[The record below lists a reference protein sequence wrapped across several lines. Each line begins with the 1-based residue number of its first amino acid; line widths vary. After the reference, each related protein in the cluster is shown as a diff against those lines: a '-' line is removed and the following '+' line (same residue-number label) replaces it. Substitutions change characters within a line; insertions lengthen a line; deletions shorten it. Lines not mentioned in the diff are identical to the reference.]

1 MKIIQPVWRTRTMS
15 TRGWLLVAVLVL
27 ATYSCPEAFG
37 WGCDKAHPA
46 INDLAGR
53 LFIVKSQS
61 DAFGDKYRNAP
72 VEYRTVFDGVT
83 FKKGGLGEKSADTVI
98 MRTDFLGWLQRGGHD
113 ADVPEIVMGFRHF
126 YDPVYEPRYL
136 TWLTKRLKKPD
147 REDVTSIE
155 AFFDAYE
162 YHADDWNLNEDWN
175 GQLRKLRLQPKLIKP
190 RIDGITWALTNED
203 NDHSWINGLRA
214 YKAAMENDRERFG
227 GLTRLQL
234 FAKAFRC
241 VGEAMHMVGD
251 MTQPAHTRADSHS
264 LYEPVEKTV
273 DDVMIRRIIGDIW
286 KDPGFR
292 PTKDFTVVPGLL
304 PEELMKRAA
313 VFTNSHFFSNDT
325 IADYKKWVFPRN
337 SKRPYPNPMLSD
349 LKESGSVYYG
359 WFEDEGWVPLAKATG
374 SWFSVVLFKSKK
386 VNLEHPKCNVTA
398 DMAEPQAKVLIPIAV
413 YSASELIDR
422 FFPTLEIVIGAK
434 HSDGNT
440 YRVSGALKH
449 CIENDPEWQKV
460 GEIRYTG
467 SAAIIVNGSRKIS
480 CQFIAGELIAPSI
493 TVDAGDEIRVVVE
506 AGARIIRSEL
516 LRLD

>member
-1 MKIIQPVWRTRTMS
+1 MTCQKRRRKATGLTGFLPI
-15 TRGWLLVAVLVL
+15 AVLAL
-27 ATYSCPEAFG
+27 ALFSCPTVFG
-37 WGCDKAHPA
+37 WGCNEAHPT
-46 INDLAGR
+46 INELAGR

-61 DAFGDKYRNAP
+61 DSFGDKYRNAP
-72 VEYRTVFDGVT
+72 VEYRTVFDGIT
-83 FKKGGLGEKSADTVI
+83 FKKGGMSEKSADTI
-98 MRTDFLGWLQRGGHD
+98 TLRTDFLGWLQRGGHD
-113 ADVPEIVMGFRHF
+113 ADIPEIVMGFRHF

-136 TWLTKRLKKPD
+136 TWLTKRLKKPN
-147 REDVTSIE
+147 REDATSEE
-155 AFFDAYE
+155 AFFEAFE

-190 RIDGITWALTNED
+190 RIDGITWALTHED
-203 NDHSWINGLRA
+203 NDHSFINGLRA
-214 YKAAMENDRERFG
+214 YKTAMENDRARFA
-227 GLTRLQL
+227 GLTRTQL

-264 LYEPVEKTV
+264 LFEPVEKTV
-273 DDVMIRRIIGDIW
+273 DGEMVRRVIGDGW

-292 PTKDFTVVPGLL
+292 PTRDFPVVPGLS

-313 VFTNSHFFSNDT
+313 VFTNAHFFSNDT
-325 IADYKKWVFPRN
+325 VADYKKWVFPRN

-349 LKESGSVYYG
+349 LKESGGVYYG
-359 WFEDEGWVPLAKATG
+359 WFEDVGWVPLAKATG

-398 DMAEPQAKVLIPIAV
+398 EMAEPQAKVLLPIAV

-422 FFPTLEIVIGAK
+422 FFPTLDIAVEAK

-440 YRVSGALKH
+440 YLVSGTLKH
-449 CIENDPEWQKV
+449 SIENDPEWQKV

-467 SAAIIVNGSRKIS
+467 AGSIVVNGSRKIS
-480 CQFIAGELIAPSI
+480 CQFIAGELIAPAI
-493 TVDAGDEIRVVVE
+493 TADAGDEIRVVVE
-506 AGARIIRSEL
+506 AGARIIRSDPI
-516 LRLD
+516 RLD